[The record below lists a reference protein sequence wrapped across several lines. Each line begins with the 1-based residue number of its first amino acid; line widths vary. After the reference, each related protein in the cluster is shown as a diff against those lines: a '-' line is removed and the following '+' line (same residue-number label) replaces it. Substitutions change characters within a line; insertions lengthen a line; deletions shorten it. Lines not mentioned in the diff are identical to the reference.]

1 MIIKTVLEFLVICLL
16 IYGYTKE
23 DKIAKWERKQIAKAK
38 ARLMSRKRRNLA
50 RK

>member
-1 MIIKTVLEFLVICLL
+1 MIVKTILEFLVICLL

-23 DKIAKWERKQIAKAK
+23 DKIAKWERKQLAKL

>member
-1 MIIKTVLEFLVICLL
+1 MIVKTILEFIVICLL
-16 IYGYTKE
+16 LYGYTKE

-38 ARLMSRKRRNLA
+38 ARLTSRKRRNLT